1 MSEDTQES
9 SSLPLTGK
17 TLFVGPQDIACF
29 ASRIA
34 EGLAEG
40 GAQVLLY
47 RQVVE
52 PFHPVMD
59 YHPRVKLLFDQ
70 GIKTASKELT
80 QNFTAKFVAR
90 LKLGLFKLGA
100 FLTTLLKADACIFI
114 GGRGF
119 IGYPLD
125 YWLLRLFGKKVIH
138 IYIGTASR
146 PRYLSGFAREVLK
159 AKQPPLKAIRK
170 LAKRI
175 KRQSSRVKAIS
186 RAASFVVENPLC
198 GHFHPKAFINYFQMG
213 VPVGHY
219 FEQPSAAQ
227 NNKTT
232 NSPTR
237 IFHCPSAPEV
247 KGTHTIDVAVQN
259 LKNKGHHM
267 EYIKRSGIPHPE
279 VLKEISRADFVID
292 QLYSDAPLA
301 GFATEAVALGKNAIV
316 GGYGWELL
324 KQSLPATLFPAN
336 ATCHPDDI
344 ETQILALKD
353 SPKKS
358 QQMAI
363 EAKAFLADE
372 WSGLAFSKRVS
383 MILNDAIPNDW
394 WVDPEQIQ
402 YMHGMGLSEE
412 EVRSILKLMIEFEGE
427 SSLCLDHLP
436 ALRRAIVAFSQG
448 AEAEYKSNSPDIP

>member
-1 MSEDTQES
+1 MEEDTQES
-9 SSLPLTGK
+9 SILPLTGK

-59 YHPRVKLLFDQ
+59 YHPQVKLLFDR
-70 GIKTASKELT
+70 GIKASSKALT
-80 QNFTAKFVAR
+80 QNFAAKCMAR
-90 LKLGLFKLGA
+90 FKLGLFKVGA
-100 FLTTLLKADACIFI
+100 FLTALLKADACIFI

-119 IGYPLD
+119 IGFPLD

-146 PRYLSGFAREVLK
+146 PRYLSGFARDVLK
-159 AKQPPLKAIRK
+159 AKRPPLKEIRK
-170 LAKRI
+170 LAKRV
-175 KRQSSRVKAIS
+175 KRQSARVKAIS
-186 RAASFVVENPLC
+186 RFASIVIENPLC

-213 VPVGHY
+213 IPVGGY
-219 FEQPSAAQ
+219 FEQPSDVQ
-227 NNKTT
+227 NNKDP
-232 NSPTR
+232 NARTR

-247 KGTHTIDVAVQN
+247 KGTHAIDTAVEN
-259 LKNKGHHM
+259 LKNNGHPLD
-267 EYIKRSGIPHPE
+267 YVKRSGIPHPE
-279 VLKEISRADFVID
+279 VLKEISKADFVID

-301 GFATEAVALGKNAIV
+301 GFATEAVALGKNAVV

-324 KQSLPATLFPAN
+324 KQSLPAKLFPAN
-336 ATCHPDDI
+336 ATCHPNEI
-344 ETQILALKD
+344 EALILSLMQF
-353 SPKKS
+353 PEKS
-358 QQMAI
+358 QQMAE
-363 EAKAFLADE
+363 EAKAFLSDE

-383 MILNDAIPNDW
+383 MLLKDTIPTDW
-394 WVDPEQIQ
+394 WIDPGQIR

-412 EVRSILKLMIEFEGE
+412 EVRSVLSLMIEFEGE
-427 SSLCLDHLP
+427 PSLCLDHIP
-436 ALRRAIVAFSQG
+436 ALRSAIVAFSQG
-448 AEAEYKSNSPDIP
+448 ADAEYMPKPQDIS